1 MKIQF
6 VNHLGMSKTNKQL
19 LGRVNGIIDDYAS
32 QGYSLTLRQLYY
44 QLVTRNVVA
53 NNTKEYD
60 KLSNL
65 ITKGRLLGI
74 VDWDAIVDRTR
85 KPNLPYYNLNPED
98 AVNAAHNHYRLD
110 RQMGQEVCV
119 ELWVEKDALAA
130 VLQRKT
136 HHYHIQLMVNR
147 GYSSTTAMYDSYN
160 RFLYAM
166 QSGQKVTI
174 LYLGDHD
181 PSGLDMI
188 RDIRER
194 IVRML
199 ANQSGGVE
207 SVMEEKNVDTS
218 ELLNTYWHEI
228 QAFEDKHEEEY
239 GGTCGNYSR
248 EILAYIFDSFEVRHI
263 GLTTAQVKQYNPPP
277 NPAKMSDPR
286 ANWYVEQFGKVSWE
300 VDALE
305 PKVLHEIID
314 TNVLSLIDINQF
326 NGVLAQEG
334 VDKAILKALPE
345 VRTKYSEAA
354 EMVNKFNPDMKFN
367 EKDEKDEL
375 DVLRRQVEKFSKFY
389 TDLKSKF

>member
-6 VNHLGMSKTNKQL
+6 VNRLGMSKTNKNL
-19 LGRVNGIIDDYAS
+19 LVRVNSIIDDYAG

-85 KPNLPYYNLNPED
+85 KPNLPYYVESPED
-98 AVNAAHNHYRLD
+98 AIKDANSHYRLD
-110 RQMGQEVCV
+110 RQMEQETCV

-160 RFLYAM
+160 RFLRAM
-166 QSGQKVTI
+166 EAGQKVTI

-199 ANQSGGVE
+199 ANQSGQVE
-207 SVMEEKNVDTS
+207 QVMEGYDIDTEKLM
-218 ELLNTYWHEI
+218 EKYWDEI
-228 QAFEDKHEEEY
+228 EAFEAKHDEEY
-239 GGTCGNYSR
+239 GGTCGNYTK

-305 PKVLHEIID
+305 PKILHEIID
-314 TNVLSLIDINQF
+314 TNVLSIIDMDKF
-326 NGVLAQEG
+326 NVVLEQEKT
-334 VDKAILKALPE
+334 DKAILAELPE
-345 VRTKYSEAA
+345 VRVKYSEAA
-354 EMVNKFNPDMKFN
+354 VIVKDFKPGFKFNKD
-367 EKDEKDEL
+367 DEKDEL
-375 DVLRRQVEKFSKFY
+375 DVLRRQVEKFNKFY
-389 TDLKSKF
+389 TDLKTKF

>member
-6 VNHLGMSKTNKQL
+6 VNRLGMSKTNKQL
-19 LGRVNGIIDDYAS
+19 LVRVNGIIDDYAK

-98 AVNAAHNHYRLD
+98 AVKDAHTHYRLD
-110 RQMGQEVCV
+110 RQMEQDTCV

-160 RFLYAM
+160 RFLRAM
-166 QSGQKVTI
+166 ESGQKVTI

-199 ANQSGGVE
+199 ANQSGQVE
-207 SVMEEKNVDTS
+207 QIMDEKDVDT
-218 ELLNTYWHEI
+218 EALLNKYWDEI
-228 QAFEDKHEEEY
+228 DTFEMKHEEEY
-239 GGTCGNYSR
+239 GGTCGNYSK

-314 TNVLSLIDINQF
+314 TNVLSIIDMDKF
-326 NGVLAQEG
+326 NGVLGQEG
-334 VDKAILKALPE
+334 VDKAILAELPE
-345 VRTKYSEAA
+345 VRVKYREAA
-354 EMVNKFNPDMKFN
+354 ELVKGFDPKVKVDGRPL
-367 EKDEKDEL
+367 E
-375 DVLRRQVEKFSKFY
+375 DVLTEELKKYEEFFNNLKTKF
-389 TDLKSKF
+389 